1 MHKTKIAEP
10 QMKMVKTDTVEL
22 NVNVPN
28 LSPEN
33 AKLVARDV
41 RRTLENCGK
50 LEMLDEFVEIL
61 RVEHAEVPME
71 EAN

>member
-1 MHKTKIAEP
+1 
-10 QMKMVKTDTVEL
+10 MKMVKTDTVEL

>member
-1 MHKTKIAEP
+1 
-10 QMKMVKTDTVEL
+10 MKMVKTDTVEL

-50 LEMLDEFVEIL
+50 LNLLNEFVETRIA
-61 RVEHAEVPME
+61 EYIEVPIL
-71 EAN
+71 